1 MQKLLS
7 IYFFCIYDAIIFCEM
22 PEDDKNIRLLWKKIF
37 VILYFIFINKDKE
50 SFSLS
55 LFNKDKD

>member
-1 MQKLLS
+1 
-7 IYFFCIYDAIIFCEM
+7 M